1 MYCRNCGKELQEGSK
16 FCPYCGTAV
25 EVEAEYHYSVPV
37 SKKVSFKESII
48 ALFNRFFVFEGTS
61 SQREFNFGLLF
72 LIIITIALTT
82 LVVFPEITE
91 FTEMIISYNGNI
103 DMDAF
108 MYYLDSLVSKDIF
121 HFYNLLN
128 IGIAIVFSLFLVAP
142 IYRRM
147 IDTGKTKVFSIIAA
161 ILFVV
166 SQMLCCGIL
175 YCLLPDGI
183 YNSIV
188 IILDLLSI
196 ANLAIILM
204 CVFGKTR
211 NV

>member
-16 FCPYCGTAV
+16 FCPYCGMAV
-25 EVEAEYHYSVPV
+25 EVEAEYHYSEPV
-37 SKKVSFKESII
+37 LKKVSFKESII
-48 ALFNRFFVFEGTS
+48 ALFNRFFVFDGTS

-72 LIIITIALTT
+72 LIIIAYSLTT
-82 LVVFPEITE
+82 LVVLPEAIK
-91 FTEMIISYNGNI
+91 FTEAIISLNGNI
-103 DMDAF
+103 DMDALT
-108 MYYLDSLVSKDIF
+108 YYLDSLVSKDIF
-121 HFYNLLN
+121 HFSNLLN
-128 IGIAIVFSLFLVAP
+128 IGVAIVFSLFLVAP

-147 IDTGKTKVFSIIAA
+147 IDTGKTKTFSSVAA

-175 YCLLPDGI
+175 YCLLPDAI

-188 IILDLLSI
+188 FILDIFSI
-196 ANLAIILM
+196 VNLAIILM

-211 NV
+211 NA

>member
-1 MYCRNCGKELQEGSK
+1 
-16 FCPYCGTAV
+16 
-25 EVEAEYHYSVPV
+25 
-37 SKKVSFKESII
+37 
-48 ALFNRFFVFEGTS
+48 
-61 SQREFNFGLLF
+61 
-72 LIIITIALTT
+72 
-82 LVVFPEITE
+82 
-91 FTEMIISYNGNI
+91 
-103 DMDAF
+103 
-108 MYYLDSLVSKDIF
+108 
-121 HFYNLLN
+121 
-128 IGIAIVFSLFLVAP
+128 
-142 IYRRM
+142 M

-188 IILDLLSI
+188 IILDILSI